1 MCKKKDYCY
10 FYEIHMNTLE
20 KLDKNDLL
28 KKKWF
33 AKNNSCWIKHGWDT
47 YKQLG
52 WETVIK
58 ILKESAIRLL
68 HN

>member
-20 KLDKNDLL
+20 KLDKNDLI

-33 AKNNSCWIKHGWDT
+33 AKNNSCGAIWLQILLKFLLLFPT
-47 YKQLG
+47 LIVYKYL
-52 WETVIK
+52 TH
-58 ILKESAIRLL
+58 A
-68 HN
+68 